1 MRYLKSNVGAF
12 LLIFCCVLVT
22 IAPLI
27 EQDYPLTHS
36 THFNLSWVF
45 QYQTQFLAGQFYPR
59 WLEYSNFGF
68 GNATFVF
75 YPPWSMVA
83 TLPFAALR
91 WSVSASLWGSM
102 LLALLIFALGIY
114 QYAGLFFSRKV
125 TLFITLLSCF
135 NPYLLIDIYQ
145 RGAIGEVWA
154 MVWIPWILWAIHQLM
169 ILPPDPKITIDRVWA
184 MIRLSVTYSLLIL
197 SHLPTLL
204 LFSLTGWV
212 IPWIFTKPNT
222 IAPRQPWGLNM
233 LYCYG
238 GGALAVGL
246 TSFYLLPVILDQH
259 LIQVQQLHPD
269 NDYFPQNRLLFTGL
283 THLVP
288 QATTHWFDQTLLPY
302 TIVVLILALLGGLAW
317 FFLPNPTPQ
326 SQMQRCQ
333 DQRSQIQR
341 SQILR
346 GNAGWWLGTTIVVLL
361 MMTDL
366 GSGLYGFFFLD
377 KIQFAWRWLSLTATT
392 LPLLGGYLY
401 LVLSHAIHDRFSD
414 RPSFRPR
421 LTRLFLRLNQG
432 LLFLGSSALALALL
446 VQSSQV
452 MDQATFDPTIV
463 EQFNQLSA
471 EKNLSSEPS
480 RLPKASFLHWH
491 WLFADGL
498 GLGDVYEY
506 RSKDVTI
513 ALPLAHS
520 YPLVQWATPQSV
532 GTPILSGGLPG
543 GLIATPL
550 NPPNLV
556 PSQVVLKQWQ
566 PGKRSF
572 EVSNSSDK
580 VQGIQLRTLY
590 YPGWQFRLDE
600 EPWQSVQIGTIHGTQ
615 GHQTGL
621 VEIPIPPGTHEVRVV
636 YRGTWAEQRGTLVTC
651 LTLGITIGLVF
662 LPFLPLL
669 GLKLKPKSPNQNH

>member
-1 MRYLKSNVGAF
+1 MRYLKSNSGAF
-12 LLIFCCVLVT
+12 FLIFCCVLVT

-36 THFNLSWVF
+36 THFNLSWAF
-45 QYQTQFLAGQFYPR
+45 QYQQQFLAGQFYPR

-83 TLPFAALR
+83 TLPFTALG

-102 LLALLIFALGIY
+102 ILALWVFALGIY
-114 QYAGLFFSRKV
+114 HYASCFFRR
-125 TLFITLLSCF
+125 TITLLITLCSLF

-154 MVWIPWILWAIHQLM
+154 IAWIPWILWATHQLM
-169 ILPPDPKITIDRVWA
+169 ILPPDPKITIHRTWA
-184 MIRLSVTYSLLIL
+184 IIRLSVTYGLLIL

-212 IPWIFTKPNT
+212 IPWIVRQRT
-222 IAPRQPWGLNM
+222 IAPQKEWGFNRWGFNI

-238 GGALAVGL
+238 GGVLALGL
-246 TSFYLLPVILDQH
+246 TSFYLLPVILDQR

-269 NDYFPQNRLLFTGL
+269 GDYFPQNRLLFTGL
-283 THLVP
+283 TRLVP

-302 TIVVLILALLGGLAW
+302 TIVVLMVALLGGVAW
-317 FFLPNPTPQ
+317 FLVQTPATQ
-326 SQMQRCQ
+326 SQTLQ
-333 DQRSQIQR
+333 SQTLK
-341 SQILR
+341 SQTLKSS
-346 GNAGWWLGTTIVVLL
+346 AGWWIGTTIVVLV
-361 MMTDL
+361 MMTDV

-377 KIQFAWRWLSLTATT
+377 KIQFSWRWLSLTAIT

-401 LVLSHAIHDRFSD
+401 SVLSQAIHDRFSHLN
-414 RPSFRPR
+414 RSNPR
-421 LTRLFLRLNQG
+421 LTRLYQGLNQG
-432 LLFLGSSALALALL
+432 LLFLGSSALALTLF
-446 VQSSQV
+446 VQSNQV
-452 MDQATFDPTIV
+452 MDQANFDPTIV

-471 EKNLSSEPS
+471 QKNLSSEPS
-480 RLPKASFLHWH
+480 KLPKASFLHWH

-506 RSKDVTI
+506 RSKDITI
-513 ALPLAHS
+513 ALPPDRP
-520 YPLVQWATPQSV
+520 YPLLQWATAQSRQP
-532 GTPILSGGLPG
+532 T
-543 GLIATPL
+543 
-550 NPPNLV
+550 NLV
-556 PSQVVLKQWQ
+556 PSQVALKQWQ

-572 EVSNSSDK
+572 EVTNLSDK

-590 YPGWQFRLDE
+590 YPGWQFKLDQQ
-600 EPWQSVQIGTIHGTQ
+600 PWRSVQLGTMEGTQ
-615 GHQTGL
+615 GNETGL
-621 VEIPIPPGTHEVRVV
+621 VEIPIPPGTHDVRVV
-636 YRGTWAEQRGTLVTC
+636 YRGTWAEQRGNLVTW

-662 LPFLPLL
+662 WITLCCNGCNDTKISYWRTP
-669 GLKLKPKSPNQNH
+669 